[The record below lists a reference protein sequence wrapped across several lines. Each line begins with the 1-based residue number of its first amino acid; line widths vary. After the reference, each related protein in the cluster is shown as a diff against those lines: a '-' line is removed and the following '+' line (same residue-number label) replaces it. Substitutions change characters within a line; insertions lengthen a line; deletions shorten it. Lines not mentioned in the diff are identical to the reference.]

1 MSQVSQ
7 EQDANW
13 ASIPV
18 AKFSHSTLP
27 IGAQNITW
35 THLNNRNDIDLV
47 IRSTQVFDGAR
58 NPLPQTVMKITVGA
72 EVLVRILSG
81 FRCLAAN
88 FLPRKS
94 RT

>member
-1 MSQVSQ
+1 MSQVSHA
-7 EQDANW
+7 QDSSW
-13 ASIPV
+13 VSIPV

-35 THLNNRNDIDLV
+35 THLNNRNGIDLV
-47 IRSTQVFDGAR
+47 VRSTRVFDGAR
-58 NPLPQTVMKITVGA
+58 NHLPQILMKITVGA

>member
-1 MSQVSQ
+1 
-7 EQDANW
+7 
-13 ASIPV
+13 
-18 AKFSHSTLP
+18 
-27 IGAQNITW
+27 
-35 THLNNRNDIDLV
+35 
-47 IRSTQVFDGAR
+47 VFDGAR

>member
-7 EQDANW
+7 TQDPNW

-35 THLNNRNDIDLV
+35 NHLNNRNDIDLV
-47 IRSTQVFDGAR
+47 LFDGAR
-58 NPLPQTVMKITVGA
+58 NHPPQILMKITVGV
-72 EVLVRILSG
+72 EVIVHILFG

>member
-7 EQDANW
+7 AQEPNW

-18 AKFSHSTLP
+18 SKFSHSTLP

-47 IRSTQVFDGAR
+47 IRSTQLFDGAR
-58 NPLPQTVMKITVGA
+58 NHLPQLLMKISVGV
-72 EVLVRILSG
+72 EVLVCILSG
-81 FRCLAAN
+81 FLCLTAN
-88 FLPRKS
+88 FPARKPR
-94 RT
+94 T

>member
-7 EQDANW
+7 AQDPNW

-47 IRSTQVFDGAR
+47 IQSTRVFDGAR
-58 NPLPQTVMKITVGA
+58 NHLPQILMKITVGVK
-72 EVLVRILSG
+72 VLVRISCG

>member
-7 EQDANW
+7 VQDPNW

-35 THLNNRNDIDLV
+35 NHLNNRNDIELV
-47 IRSTQVFDGAR
+47 LFDGAR
-58 NPLPQTVMKITVGA
+58 NHLTQILMKITVGV
-72 EVLVRILSG
+72 EVLVRLSSG
-81 FRCLAAN
+81 FRFLAAN

>member
-7 EQDANW
+7 AQDANW
-13 ASIPV
+13 AAVPV

-47 IRSTQVFDGAR
+47 IRSTQVFDGA
-58 NPLPQTVMKITVGA
+58 PHHLPQILMNITVGV
-72 EVLVRILSG
+72 EVLVRISSR